1 MKPRVKTIVSHILAF
16 ILTVSIL
23 YLPTLSFSFVLD
35 DHAGVEKNVQ
45 IRSLERIVENPRSII
60 RLLTSHLSYRIGGI
74 DPAAFRIVNIL
85 FHLGNVSMLYLLLRR
100 WASSQIAFV
109 GGMLVA
115 VHPLLIEPVVWISSV
130 TYPQYS
136 FFLLLSLYLYLRYG
150 DRRNVPYLVFSY
162 GSYCLALLTS
172 EKAFIMPMLI
182 FLYQLLFESV
192 RRTWRILMG
201 YLVLSG
207 LLTIYVL
214 AGFHTRVESFASS
227 AVTGTV
233 EWINP
238 VQQIPYV
245 LGTYLRLAFWPD
257 RLTVYQF
264 DERGFAYPEMIWYA
278 LLLFVFVAVLIYLFR
293 RHRDL
298 FFFFVAF
305 VIASLPGLLPYHII
319 QIGAERYAYL
329 GVLFLIGGIMIGANK
344 IAFHLQQR
352 KLLSFFIV
360 AGIVIT
366 YFTRSMIRLQDW
378 QSEMTLRQSVL
389 RVAPYS
395 ARAYNNI
402 GIQYMNDGQYE
413 DALRYYKESIRLNN
427 SYSHPYHNIGHMLAL
442 AKRYQ
447 EALRFYKKAY
457 DLNSHE
463 WKTRQDMGQV
473 LFLLGRNSEAVPHLK
488 YAIEKGSPDA
498 QNLQRILDRINSYE
512 P

>member
-35 DHAGVEKNVQ
+35 DHAGVEKNAQ
-45 IRSLERIVENPRSII
+45 IRSLERIIENPKSII
-60 RLLTSHLSYRIGGI
+60 RLLTSYLSYRIGGI
-74 DPAAFRIVNIL
+74 DPAAFRIVNIV
-85 FHLGNVSMLYLLLRR
+85 FHLGNVIMLYLLLRR
-100 WASSQIAFV
+100 WVSSQIAFV

-115 VHPLLIEPVVWISSV
+115 VHPILIESVVWISSV

-150 DRRNVPYLVFSY
+150 DRRNVSYLVFSY
-162 GSYCLALLTS
+162 ASYCFALLTS
-172 EKAFIMPMLI
+172 EKAFILPIVI

-192 RRTWRILMG
+192 RRTWRIFMG
-201 YLVLSG
+201 YLVLGG

-227 AVTGTV
+227 AVTGSV

-278 LLLFVFVAVLIYLFR
+278 LLLFVFVVVLIYLFR

-298 FFFFVAF
+298 FFFFVVF

-329 GVLFLIGGIMIGANK
+329 GVLFLIGGIMIGINK

-352 KLLSFFIV
+352 RLLSFFIV

-427 SYSHPYHNIGHMLAL
+427 SYSHPYHNIGHLLAL

-457 DLNSHE
+457 DLNPHE

-473 LFLLGRNSEAVPHLK
+473 LFLLGRNSEAVSHLK